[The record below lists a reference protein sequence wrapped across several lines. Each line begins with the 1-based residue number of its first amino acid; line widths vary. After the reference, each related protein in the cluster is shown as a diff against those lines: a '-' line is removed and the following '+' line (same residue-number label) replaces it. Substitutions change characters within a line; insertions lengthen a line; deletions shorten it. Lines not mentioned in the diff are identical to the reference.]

1 MFEEQQEF
9 VFGVRERSVGATAVV
24 EVTGELDIVA
34 AASVSVRL
42 DELTTGG
49 RPDVVLD
56 LRQVTFMD
64 CGGLAALVRVRKRV
78 LDRGGRLGIVSDSP
92 AVLRLLRL
100 TRMTRAF
107 ALHDDLA
114 SALGPVRP
122 ILAAPGPVEH
132 PDAANGAI
140 A

>member
-1 MFEEQQEF
+1 
-9 VFGVRERSVGATAVV
+9 
-24 EVTGELDIVA
+24 
-34 AASVSVRL
+34 
-42 DELTTGG
+42 
-49 RPDVVLD
+49 
-56 LRQVTFMD
+56 MD

-78 LDRGGRLGIVSDSP
+78 LERGGRLGIVSDSP

-132 PDAANGAI
+132 PGAANGAI

>member
-1 MFEEQQEF
+1 LFEDQHEF
-9 VFGVRERSVGATAVV
+9 VFGVREWTVGATAVV

-42 DELTTGG
+42 DELTAGS

-56 LRQVTFMD
+56 LRGVTFMD
-64 CGGLAALVRVRKRV
+64 CSGLSVLVRVRKRT
-78 LDRGGRLGIVSDSP
+78 LERGGRLGIVGDSP
-92 AVLRLLRL
+92 QVLRLLRL
-100 TRMTRAF
+100 TRLSRSF

-114 SALGPVRP
+114 SAL
-122 ILAAPGPVEH
+122 AAPGGTEQPD
-132 PDAANGAI
+132 DAANGAI